1 MFGFRLGSIP
11 VQVQNRFW
19 LMTILLG
26 LNERDPGR
34 LAVWVA
40 VVFVSILVHELGHA
54 LMGMAFGFRP
64 QVVLHGM
71 GGHVTF
77 GEGRWTSTT
86 AKSVLIS
93 LAGPGAGFV
102 FGALVFAAQA
112 YGGLHPAQPLA
123 RYALLQ
129 LFYVNLVWGIFNLI
143 PLLPLDGGNVFRSL
157 AKHFSPNQGERIA
170 RIVSLAIAAAGGIY
184 AVTGGQWWLL
194 YLAALFGYQNFQA
207 LRGIAPGSEAKANP
221 AADAVEAS
229 YGALNRGDTKKAIA
243 LLGPVLFTRNVD
255 PDVKR
260 AGLEVYI
267 VALIKEERWTDAIR
281 TLDRER
287 SLIGASDLG
296 RYANMLRK
304 AGRSEDA
311 DYIDHLRSKAAVN
324 EFRA

>member
-1 MFGFRLGSIP
+1 MEFRLGKIP

-19 LMTILLG
+19 LMTVLLG

-54 LMGMAFGFRP
+54 LMGMAFGFQP
-64 QVVLHGM
+64 QIVLHGM

-102 FGALVFAAQA
+102 LGGLVYAAQV
-112 YGGLHPAQPLA
+112 YGGLHPTQPLA
-123 RYALLQ
+123 RVALWDL
-129 LFYVNLVWGIFNLI
+129 LSVNIGWGIFNLV
-143 PLLPLDGGNVFRSL
+143 PLLPLDGGNMFRSV
-157 AKHFSPNQGERIA
+157 AKHFSPYKGEKIA
-170 RIVSLAIAAAGGIY
+170 RIVSLVIAIAGGLY
-184 AVTGGQWWLL
+184 AVQGSQWWLL
-194 YLAALFGYQNFQA
+194 YLAVLFGYQNFQA
-207 LRGIAPGSEAKANP
+207 LRNSQGDVVTPDHP
-221 AADAVEAS
+221 LADVVEES
-229 YGALNRGDTKKAIA
+229 YGALNRGDTKRAIQ
-243 LLGPVLFTRNVD
+243 LLAPVIFGKNVV
-255 PDVKR
+255 PDIRK
-260 AGLEVYI
+260 AGLEVYL
-267 VALIKEERWTDAIR
+267 VALIKEERWTDAVR

-287 SLIGASDLG
+287 TLIGHGDLG

-311 DYIDHLRSKAAVN
+311 DYIDHLRSKAASN
-324 EFRA
+324 EYRA

>member
-1 MFGFRLGSIP
+1 MEFRLGSIP

-34 LAVWVA
+34 LAVWVG

-54 LMGMAFGFRP
+54 LMGMAFGYRP
-64 QVVLHGM
+64 QIVLHGM

-93 LAGPGAGFV
+93 LAGPGAGFIL
-102 FGALVFAAQA
+102 GFAVRFAQEL
-112 YGGLHPAQPLA
+112 GGLHPAHPLA
-123 RYALLQ
+123 RVALFQ
-129 LFYVNLVWGIFNLI
+129 FYWVNIVWGIFNLV

-157 AKHFSPNQGERIA
+157 AKHFAPFKGEKIA
-170 RIVSLAIAAAGGIY
+170 RIVSLVIAAAGGLY
-184 AVTGGQWWLL
+184 ALQGSQWWLL

-207 LRGIAPGSEAKANP
+207 LRSPSGEVATPDHP
-221 AADAVEAS
+221 MADAVEEA

-243 LLGPVLFTRNVD
+243 LLGPVIFGKNVV
-255 PDVKR
+255 PDIRK

-267 VALIKEERWTDAIR
+267 VALIKEERWTDTVR

-287 SLIGASDLG
+287 ALIGTSDLG
-296 RYANMLRK
+296 RFANMLRK

-311 DYIDHLRSKAAVN
+311 DYIDHLRSKAGMN